1 MRFLR
6 SKKGF
11 TLVELMIVV
20 AIIGILAG
28 IAVPRYMN
36 FIRRSRE
43 SATKG
48 NLGAIR
54 SALNIYYSDLE
65 GIYPA
70 RGTDAT
76 EHVAGTSVTCG
87 LTMTPFIGSGA
98 NNYLDAM
105 PTVNEDCGDGDHRA
119 QGGTVPGNPNV
130 SVYSA
135 AYNADGAN
143 DGGWAFQSTAEV
155 STSTAKVMVDC
166 ANPDTRASTISLW

>member
-1 MRFLR
+1 MMRFLR

-48 NLGAIR
+48 NIGAVR

-70 RGTDAT
+70 RGADGDKT
-76 EHVAGTSVTCG
+76 VAAPAGCG
-87 LTMTPFIGSGA
+87 LLSTPFMGTGA
-98 NNYLDAM
+98 NNYLDALPNVM
-105 PTVNEDCGDGDHRA
+105 EDCGDGNHKA
-119 QGGTVPGNPNV
+119 EGGLTGALTVQ
-130 SVYSA
+130 SSA
-135 AYNADGAN
+135 YGVAGQN
-143 DGGWAFQSTAEV
+143 DGGWAYQATAV
-155 STSTAKVMVDC
+155 FSTSAARVMVDC
-166 ANPDTRASTISLW
+166 ANPDTKGTVISLW